1 MPGAPLSSGPTRAT
15 RHFLTFRLGDRHYA
29 LPAEDLAEVI
39 RIPTVA
45 RVPQSPPGLMGLA
58 NLRGAILPVASG
70 RDLLGQ
76 SAAAAETGQ
85 ARAMVLSGAA
95 PVALAVDAVL
105 ELVELP
111 LDKMETRAAKLA
123 ALPGELITGAFH
135 AGAGHQVIKLLDIQ
149 SLLKTAFVVRARS
162 APASRSGSAAG
173 DLLRTAR
180 AAENQVKMVAFAVAD
195 QEYAL
200 PLEAVEEIAAAP
212 AILATVPHAEA
223 LVLGVAS
230 FRDGLLPLLSLRGLL
245 GLARHSSQAV
255 TEKVVVMKVRGHR
268 VGLVVDEMRAIF
280 AADEA
285 RIETVPEVLAPR
297 IGGESRIKAIYRGA
311 HGLVSILA
319 PDQLFGETVME
330 KLNAARISDQH
341 VGAETA
347 SNEETQQFLV
357 FRLGDEEFGLPIAA
371 VEEVARLPETIARV
385 PKTPK
390 FLEGVVNLRGE
401 ILPVID
407 QRKRFNMPALPTTAQ
422 RLVVVRTERH
432 LAGLI
437 VDSVSEVLRAG
448 AGAIDQTPDLAG
460 ETTKL
465 VRAVVNLEA
474 QNRIILLLD
483 PPELLTRAE
492 RGLLDTFAKH
502 KADAGPAS
510 A

>member
-1 MPGAPLSSGPTRAT
+1 
-15 RHFLTFRLGDRHYA
+15 
-29 LPAEDLAEVI
+29 
-39 RIPTVA
+39 
-45 RVPQSPPGLMGLA
+45 
-58 NLRGAILPVASG
+58 
-70 RDLLGQ
+70 
-76 SAAAAETGQ
+76 
-85 ARAMVLSGAA
+85 MVLAGAA

-111 LDKMETRAAKLA
+111 LDKVETRAAELA
-123 ALPGELITGAFH
+123 ALPGELITGAFQAS
-135 AGAGHQVIKLLDIQ
+135 AGNRVIKLLDIQ

-162 APASRSGSAAG
+162 APASRTGGAAG
-173 DLLRTAR
+173 ELLRTGR
-180 AAENQVKMVAFAVAD
+180 AAESQMKMVAFAVAD

-200 PLEAVEEIAAAP
+200 PLDAVEEIAAAP

-245 GLARHSSQAV
+245 GLARDNSHAT

-268 VGLVVDEMRAIF
+268 IGLVVDEMRAIF
-280 AADEA
+280 ATDET
-285 RIETVPEVLAPR
+285 RVEPVPEVLAPR

-330 KLNAARISDQH
+330 KLKTARASDQPAS
-341 VGAETA
+341 AEPE
-347 SNEETQQFLV
+347 SGEETQQFLV

-401 ILPVID
+401 VLPVID
-407 QRKRFNMPALPTTAQ
+407 QRKRFNMPALGTSAAQ
-422 RLVVVRTERH
+422 RLVIVRTERH

-437 VDSVSEVLRAG
+437 VDSVSEVLRVG
-448 AGAIDQTPDLAG
+448 ADAIDQTPDLAG

-465 VRAVVNLEA
+465 VRAVVNLES

-483 PPELLTRAE
+483 PAELLTRAE
-492 RGLLDTFAKH
+492 RGLLDTFAKQ